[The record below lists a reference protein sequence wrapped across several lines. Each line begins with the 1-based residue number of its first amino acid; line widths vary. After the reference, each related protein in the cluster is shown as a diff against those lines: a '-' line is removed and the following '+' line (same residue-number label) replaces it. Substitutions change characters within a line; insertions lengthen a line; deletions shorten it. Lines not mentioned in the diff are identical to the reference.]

1 MGFLVH
7 GTDRDG
13 CCSAQSKSKTTKT
26 MKLNALAG
34 AIVTALLMGSLATQA
49 SAITPGEASSIL
61 FMKQEEKL
69 ARDVYNALHARWG
82 AAVFKQIA
90 ASEQQHMN
98 AVHGLVVR
106 YQLKDTTP
114 AAPGVFSYP
123 ELQEL
128 YDSLVADGDLS
139 LKSALQVGVTIE
151 EVDIADLRSALASTR
166 QRPLVN
172 VFGNLLRG
180 SLNHLAAFKR
190 ALR

>member
-1 MGFLVH
+1 MLFRSIH
-7 GTDRDG
+7 
-13 CCSAQSKSKTTKT
+13 TKNHKD

-90 ASEQQHMN
+90 ASEQQHMD
-98 AVHGLVVR
+98 AVHGLVLR
-106 YQLKDTTP
+106 YRLKDTTP

-128 YDSLVADGDLS
+128 YDSLVDDGDLS
-139 LKSALQVGVTIE
+139 LKNALQVGVTIE
-151 EVDIADLRSALASTR
+151 EVDIADLRSALTATR
-166 QRPLVN
+166 ERPLAN

-180 SLNHLAAFKR
+180 SLNHLAAFNK